1 MKTLGVSV
9 IIVNWNTR
17 DFLRD
22 CLRLVYEQTQAITF
36 EVIVIDNASSDDSA
50 AMVRREF
57 PQAILIKNPENRGFA
72 AANNQGMAIAQ
83 GRHVLLL
90 NPDTIVL
97 DRAIEK
103 TMAFADL
110 HPDVGIV
117 GCQVWENETKVQRT
131 CFAFPSLR
139 NLIVQKTG
147 LRRLFPRSRF
157 FGSDNMGWWDRDTE
171 SDVDVVS
178 GMFMFVRNQAIRQ
191 VGMMDEDYFI
201 YAEETDWCF
210 RFWKAGWR
218 CVFTPVARI
227 IHRDGGNKSTDLVR
241 VQTYVQFQ
249 KSMLIF
255 YRKHRGLFG
264 WFGARAVYLVSMS
277 ISSIVWSIGRLFK
290 IEGNSQLKA
299 RLATAALR
307 FYLFGTEPRL

>member
-1 MKTLGVSV
+1 LDVSA

-17 DFLRD
+17 DILRD
-22 CLRLVYEQTQAITF
+22 CLRSVYEQTQAITF

-57 PQAILIKNPENRGFA
+57 PQAILIENPENRGFA
-72 AANNQGMAIAQ
+72 AANNQGMKIGK
-83 GRHVLLL
+83 GRYVLLL

-97 DRAIEK
+97 DGAIEK

-117 GCQVWENETKVQRT
+117 GCQVWESETKVQRT
-131 CFAFPSLR
+131 CFTFPSLR

-157 FGSDNMGWWDRDTE
+157 FGSANMGWWDRDTE

-178 GMFMFVRNQAIRQ
+178 GMFMFVRSQAIRQ

-210 RFWKAGWR
+210 RFCKAGWR
-218 CVFTPVARI
+218 RVFTPVARI
-227 IHRDGGNKSTDLVR
+227 IHRDGGNKSTDPVR
-241 VQTYVQFQ
+241 LQTYVQFQ
-249 KSMLIF
+249 KSVLIF
-255 YRKHRGLFG
+255 YRKHHGLLS
-264 WFGARAVYLVSMS
+264 WAGAKMIYLVSVL
-277 ISSIVWSIGRLFK
+277 ISSIVWNIGRLLNIGK
-290 IEGNSQLKA
+290 NSQGKA
-299 RLATAALR
+299 RLCTAALR